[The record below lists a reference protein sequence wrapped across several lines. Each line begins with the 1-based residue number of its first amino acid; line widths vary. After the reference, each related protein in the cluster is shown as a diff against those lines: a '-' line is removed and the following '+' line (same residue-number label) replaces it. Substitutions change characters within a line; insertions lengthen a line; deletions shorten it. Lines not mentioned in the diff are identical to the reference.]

1 MNIKEFLRNNL
12 YYLYK
17 IPLKRMKNS
26 WRTRCSASY
35 IAFLRKKGVK
45 IGENCIFREASS
57 TAIDLTRP
65 SLIEIGN
72 HVDMNLN
79 FTILTHDYVTG
90 VFLHKYNEYL
100 PSSGKV
106 KLGNN
111 IYFGKNCTILKGVT
125 IGDNVIIGAHSLV
138 TKDIPSNS
146 VAAGVPAKVLCNI
159 DDYYARRQQECI
171 QEAFE
176 YARSIQDRYH
186 RRPVLEDFFE
196 EFPLFINGNEA
207 HKYSTLPAKK
217 RMGEVYPYWIKN
229 HRAPFP
235 SFEAF
240 LKAAGL

>member
-1 MNIKEFLRNNL
+1 MNIKKFLRNNL

-17 IPLKRMKNS
+17 MPLRYIKNA

-35 IAFLRKKGVK
+35 IAFLRKKGIK

-111 IYFGKNCTILKGVT
+111 IYFGKNCTVLKGVT

-159 DDYYARRQQECI
+159 DDYYARRQ
-171 QEAFE
+171 
-176 YARSIQDRYH
+176 
-186 RRPVLEDFFE
+186 
-196 EFPLFINGNEA
+196 
-207 HKYSTLPAKK
+207 
-217 RMGEVYPYWIKN
+217 
-229 HRAPFP
+229 
-235 SFEAF
+235 
-240 LKAAGL
+240 